1 MTSKHVR
8 KWIVGLAVGIAA
20 LAATSAEVISD
31 YKIAPLDL
39 IVVIV
44 FQEKDLTQEFK
55 VSAKGEITFPLLNT
69 VKVAGLTPIEVEKS
83 IRDRLI
89 SEDFMVDP
97 QVTVAV
103 KNYRQRVVS
112 VFGQVNK
119 PGLVELPAE
128 QKMTVIEAITAAG
141 GFTRVAKEGAIKISR
156 PGEPKPFKFSLDEL
170 QKNNDPSKVFYLQ
183 PNDVIFVDE
192 RIL

>member
-1 MTSKHVR
+1 MHVR
-8 KWIVGLAVGIAA
+8 KWGWRLA
-20 LAATSAEVISD
+20 LALGLTGLTATGAELAND
-31 YKIAPLDL
+31 YKISPLDL

-55 VSAKGEITFPLLNT
+55 VTAKGEITFPLLNT
-69 VKVAGLTPIEVEKS
+69 VKVAGSTTTEAERT
-83 IRDRLI
+83 IRERLMK
-89 SEDFMVDP
+89 EDFMVDP

-103 KNYRQRVVS
+103 KDYHKRMVS

-128 QKMTVIEAITAAG
+128 QKMTVIEAISAAG
-141 GFTRVAKEGAIKISR
+141 GLTRVAKEGAIKISR

-170 QKNNDPSKVFYLQ
+170 QKINDPSKVFYLQ